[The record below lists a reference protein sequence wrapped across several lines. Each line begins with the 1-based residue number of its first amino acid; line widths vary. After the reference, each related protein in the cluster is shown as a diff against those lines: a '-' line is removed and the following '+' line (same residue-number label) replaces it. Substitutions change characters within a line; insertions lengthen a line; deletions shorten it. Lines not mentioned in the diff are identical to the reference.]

1 MMNAVCWRISYIG
14 DLSSRSLV
22 SGTVSTRRLE
32 YLLELEYRTDNHVF
46 YFGIFLVYMRKVKF
60 TQDLFD
66 MKLGGILSE
75 FPILDVSLAP
85 NSGLPSSGSDSPYQ
99 IVYVSLDIELLAETQ
114 SLALDAVSRT
124 STPSSPPSS
133 TFFTTR
139 TITSSPS
146 VSLTLLDT

>member
-1 MMNAVCWRISYIG
+1 
-14 DLSSRSLV
+14 
-22 SGTVSTRRLE
+22 
-32 YLLELEYRTDNHVF
+32 
-46 YFGIFLVYMRKVKF
+46 MRKVKF

-85 NSGLPSSGSDSPYQ
+85 NHGLPSSGSHGPDQ
-99 IVYVSLDIELLAETQ
+99 ITYVSLDFGILADTQ
-114 SLALDAVSRT
+114 FLALDIVYRT
-124 STPSSPPSS
+124 STPSSHPSS

-146 VSLTLLDT
+146 VSSTRLDT

>member
-1 MMNAVCWRISYIG
+1 
-14 DLSSRSLV
+14 
-22 SGTVSTRRLE
+22 
-32 YLLELEYRTDNHVF
+32 
-46 YFGIFLVYMRKVKF
+46 MRKVKF

-85 NSGLPSSGSDSPYQ
+85 NSGLPSSGPHGPNQ
-99 IVYVSLDIELLAETQ
+99 IAYVSLDFGIPADT
-114 SLALDAVSRT
+114 SYLALDAVYRT

-133 TFFTTR
+133 TSSTTR

-146 VSLTLLDT
+146 VSSTRPDT

>member
-1 MMNAVCWRISYIG
+1 
-14 DLSSRSLV
+14 
-22 SGTVSTRRLE
+22 
-32 YLLELEYRTDNHVF
+32 
-46 YFGIFLVYMRKVKF
+46 
-60 TQDLFD
+60 

-139 TITSSPS
+139 TITSWPS
-146 VSLTLLDT
+146 VSSTLLDT